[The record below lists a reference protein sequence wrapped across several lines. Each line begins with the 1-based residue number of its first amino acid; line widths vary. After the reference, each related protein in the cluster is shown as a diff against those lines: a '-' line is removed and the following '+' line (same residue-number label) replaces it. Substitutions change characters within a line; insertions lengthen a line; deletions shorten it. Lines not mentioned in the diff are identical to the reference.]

1 MKLEEEIEKELK
13 DYLPVLGGKGT
24 WSGGFRVG
32 FHRGYELAK
41 KEGEKN
47 G

>member
-1 MKLEEEIEKELK
+1 MELEEKIEKELK
-13 DYLPVLGGKGT
+13 NYLPVLGGKGT
-24 WSGGFRVG
+24 WSGGFRIG

-41 KEGEKN
+41 KKSENN